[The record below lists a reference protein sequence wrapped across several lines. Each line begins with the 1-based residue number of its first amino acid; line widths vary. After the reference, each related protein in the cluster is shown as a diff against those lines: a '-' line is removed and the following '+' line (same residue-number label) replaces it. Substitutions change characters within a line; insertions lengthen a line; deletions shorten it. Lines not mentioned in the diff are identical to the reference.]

1 MVENPKREYF
11 QDFTPDNV
19 CFGCGVH
26 NPEGLHIKSFWDG
39 DVAVCR
45 WLSKE
50 KYHGWPNLLNGGIL
64 ATIID
69 CHCMGSAMAYA
80 YRMEGRTL
88 SSFPEYRYA
97 TGTLN
102 VRFLQPT
109 PNDQPIE
116 LRAKVVEVKGRKT
129 VFTCDVLVGGTKT
142 AEADV
147 TAIRVYDSSQPHAG
161 NAFK

>member
-1 MVENPKREYF
+1 MMENPKQEYF
-11 QDFTPDNV
+11 QDFMPDNV

-26 NPEGLHIKSFWDG
+26 NAEGLHIKSHWEG
-39 DVAVCR
+39 EVAVCR

-64 ATIID
+64 ATLID
-69 CHCMGSAMAYA
+69 CHCMGSAMAHA

-88 SSFPEYRYA
+88 SSLPEYRYA

-102 VRFLQPT
+102 VRFLKPT

-116 LRAKVVEVKGRKT
+116 LRAKVLEVKGRKT
-129 VFTCDVLVGGTKT
+129 VFACEVLVRGVKT

-147 TAIRVYDSSQPHAG
+147 TAIRVYDSSQPQAG